1 MANAIINVDVN
12 DSQFKTLLTN
22 AEKYKKAVESSNKA
36 WKTASRSASQLN
48 TQIKYQANLYKQVFA
63 GMAKYVANDV
73 KSLVNNQKR
82 NNLIKHQINIHKQVL
97 VGMGKY
103 IAYDM
108 KALANGVR
116 RNVQLGKTLDYMRRI
131 AVYAGGGI
139 GRVGRFIGG
148 GGGGGGGGLGG
159 AMGSGFIL
167 LFRAIGTFVSTALRF
182 MRMLTGVGL
191 GVATAGFFG
200 AKGLTQT
207 ASDTRRRSLELGT
220 SGGQL
225 RASRFVYGRYFDVD
239 SPLSAI
245 QNAQTNPDD
254 RRILTGLD
262 YENRNPTEVLPQLI
276 DKFVNIFQRD
286 PRNATANLEA
296 AGLSSSG
303 LTFENIAQMARLPE
317 SERLKARTDFVQKAQ
332 EYKIGDDDLKIAQD
346 LNQKFIDLTNTIQN
360 KLIDVIVHF
369 EPQIKEFTDSIIR
382 FVQSISKKELEDGF
396 KKFSE
401 FLSEAWVQAQRFA
414 VALKKINDF
423 FDDPLGRKA
432 TGKAFADIVR
442 PDANKPQIPFNV
454 PSKKD
459 FWSGGGDLIDN
470 YMREKMGSKP
480 KTITQDQVFG
490 KINTYGQMKNAENIV
505 LHHTGGRSVEGAMG
519 AFKERGTGTQYIVDR
534 NGNIT
539 QLAPENA
546 ITHHVTPNKGIT
558 NANSIGI
565 EFVGKNDA
573 DITDIQKI
581 VGKELVKQIRE
592 RNPSINQVIGHGEQA
607 PAGHR
612 QLTEGSSV
620 LNFIRSANEI
630 KVTNASG
637 ASLNV
642 TSSVLQ

>member
-82 NNLIKHQINIHKQVL
+82 NNLIKHQISIHKQVL

-116 RNVQLGKTLDYMRRI
+116 RNVQLGKTLDYTRRI
-131 AVYAGGGI
+131 AMYAGGGI

-148 GGGGGGGGLGG
+148 GGGGGGLGGGLGG

-207 ASDTRRRSLELGT
+207 ASDTRRRSLEVGA

-239 SPLSAI
+239 APLSAI
-245 QNAQTNPDD
+245 QNAQKNPDD
-254 RRILTGLD
+254 RRILTGLNF
-262 YENRNPTEVLPQLI
+262 ENQNPTEVLPQLI
-276 DKFVNIFQRD
+276 DKFVNIYQRD
-286 PRNATANLEA
+286 PRNAVANLKS
-296 AGLSSSG
+296 AGIEDSG
-303 LTFENIAQMARLPE
+303 FTFENIAQMARLPE
-317 SERLKARTDFVQKAQ
+317 SERLQARADFEKKSK

-360 KLIDVIVHF
+360 KLIDAILQF
-369 EPQIKEFTDSIIR
+369 EPQIKEFTDILIS
-382 FVQSISKKELEDGF
+382 FVQSISKDDIKNAYNDFVAEIQ
-396 KKFSE
+396 KF
-401 FLSEAWVQAQRFA
+401 VTT
-414 VALKKINDF
+414 LKKINAF
-423 FDDPLGRKA
+423 IDDPLGRKA

-480 KTITQDQVFG
+480 KTVTQEQVFG
-490 KINTYGQMKNAENIV
+490 KINTYGQMESAKHIV

-519 AFKERGTGTQYIVDR
+519 AFKERGTGTQYIVDQ

-546 ITHHVTPNKGIT
+546 ITRHVTPNKGIT

-581 VGKELVKQIRE
+581 VGAKLVKEIRE